1 MSLDKRARMEELARR
16 LRGLADAR
24 VNDAV
29 KLAFLE
35 KERVDEID
43 ALDLTALTEFK
54 RGANGGV
61 ELGLIDRM
69 EVLERMAALL
79 GGAEERA
86 EALLLAMGRGEE
98 DE

>member
-1 MSLDKRARMEELARR
+1 MEELARR